1 MSRDPTGSGGSF
13 SGGLGSASAWSSGA
27 AASLAGLVL
36 ASSMFGE
43 DALGVRP
50 TDGFWFSVV
59 GLSFVGAVTGVAT
72 SVASIATTR
81 ARADRRAVAGGLLGL
96 ALVVGWLVAV
106 AVFVVQLVRAFLSL
120 APVR

>member
-1 MSRDPTGSGGSF
+1 MSRDPAGSGGPF
-13 SGGLGSASAWSSGA
+13 SGGLASASAWSSGA

-36 ASSMFGE
+36 ASAVFGE

-59 GLSFVGAVTGVAT
+59 GLSFLAAVTGVVT
-72 SVASIATTR
+72 GVVSVVTTR
-81 ARADRRAVAGGLLGL
+81 ERADRRALAGGLLGL
-96 ALVVGWLVAV
+96 VVVVGWLVTIAT
-106 AVFVVQLVRAFLSL
+106 FVVQLVRAILSL